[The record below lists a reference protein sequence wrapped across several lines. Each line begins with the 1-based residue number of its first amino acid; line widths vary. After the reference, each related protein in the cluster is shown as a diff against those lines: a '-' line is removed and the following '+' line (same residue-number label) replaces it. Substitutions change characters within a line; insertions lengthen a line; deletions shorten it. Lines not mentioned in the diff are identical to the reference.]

1 MGRPIHTGYDK
12 TLMGFL
18 STAIKMEYEKM
29 KTKIIRRKHTYW
41 HQLAKALLQFG
52 FKPTVVGHIIKD
64 VFPDTDVNGRHVGAY
79 KRRLIKDEELTVPD
93 KPTMNR
99 NEASQL
105 AQGLV
110 STEDMFIYQCVV
122 GSVKNSLK
130 CFEYKFKAEDND
142 ILEDVDKWIT
152 AIR

>member
-1 MGRPIHTGYDK
+1 
-12 TLMGFL
+12 
-18 STAIKMEYEKM
+18 M

-41 HQLAKALLQFG
+41 HQLAKTMLQFG

-64 VFPDTDVNGRHVGAY
+64 VFPETDINGRHVGAY
-79 KRRLIKDEELTVPD
+79 KRRLIKDDELIVPD

-122 GSVKNSLK
+122 GSAKRSLK
-130 CFEYKFKAEDND
+130 CYEFKFKAEDHD
-142 ILEDVDKWIT
+142 ILEDVNKWIT
-152 AIR
+152 DIQ

>member
-1 MGRPIHTGYDK
+1 
-12 TLMGFL
+12 MGFL
-18 STAIKMEYEKM
+18 STALKKEYEIM

-41 HQLAKALLQFG
+41 HQLAKAMLQFG

-64 VFPDTDVNGRHVGAY
+64 VFPETEINGRHVGAY
-79 KRRLIKDEELTVPD
+79 KRRLIKDDELIVPD

-122 GSVKNSLK
+122 GSAKRSLK
-130 CFEYKFKAEDND
+130 CFEFKFKAEDHD
-142 ILEDVDKWIT
+142 ILEDVNKWIT
-152 AIR
+152 DIQ